1 MPRNYKEEYRKF
13 HSSPKAKNKRAKL
26 NKINRDKGTY
36 GNGDGKDV
44 SHMSDGSIVLESPSK
59 NRGNKTRTP
68 GDRNARGSYL
78 KKRNVRKAQDGM
90 INDEDKSNINERDRE
105 RDMEQTVAKSMYG
118 KPLIANELFYRDSV
132 PSGKVDVEGETY
144 IDPRTGK
151 RGEYEGGRQHY
162 TPQGVEGI
170 DLALEESE
178 NAFLQML
185 INKENQSVDQKN
197 YDYFNELAESIGYD
211 NYGEQ
216 IGGDVTDYLDRV
228 EAYRDDKP
236 YVESLKNLMVEELKD
251 LGHDEEVARKSA
263 ERRFTYSNVNDEL
276 IQGISQALERVD
288 TLSDEDYNGFIN
300 LISKYASNFGKDNT
314 ISQNIA
320 EFIKLDASDFKKYRE
335 KMGLSK
341 RQVLD
346 LIQPPAGATR
356 GERAALE
363 ALKKA
368 TLLKKFEEGGKV
380 PSGKRSKSIQD
391 AINWVVDKDATEEK
405 DKLRVLMEATAFL
418 ENSFGANEDAY
429 NRDYTNS
436 HWSIDDGFLSDLV
449 TKRSPRYDKVYN
461 DYFNK
466 YEAISSDRSNLESLL
481 ESNDEIASALS
492 ARIKYAI
499 SPEPLPDTDIDS
511 VVDYWY
517 RNYNSNPNFTE
528 EDIERKKNEYRKFL
542 ESRSSNDTIG
552 REFST
557 GGLLNYEDGGKTQK
571 PLIKEDRGF
580 TLPKELV
587 EDDSETYKRGDT
599 MYEELYK
606 LENTIDNL
614 LDKPMD
620 KASETARSIADVQTK
635 GRPGD
640 FDKEDALRHTLSGLY
655 TGEKVGPL
663 ATNILGIAHEVIN
676 KNKPKEHF
684 QDIMNN
690 LIGSLVSMAP
700 ASVQKKEDWI
710 SWLSDNNL
718 LFEMP
723 TENKQTELNPG
734 RKLKF

>member
-1 MPRNYKEEYRKF
+1 MPRNYKKEYEKF

-68 GDRNARGSYL
+68 GDRNARGSYV
-78 KKRNVRKAQDGM
+78 KRNNTRKAQDG
-90 INDEDKSNINERDRE
+90 IIIE
-105 RDMEQTVAKSMYG
+105 
-118 KPLIANELFYRDSV
+118 
-132 PSGKVDVEGETY
+132 
-144 IDPRTGK
+144 
-151 RGEYEGGRQHY
+151 
-162 TPQGVEGI
+162 
-170 DLALEESE
+170 
-178 NAFLQML
+178 
-185 INKENQSVDQKN
+185 KE
-197 YDYFNELAESIGYD
+197 
-211 NYGEQ
+211 
-216 IGGDVTDYLDRV
+216 
-228 EAYRDDKP
+228 
-236 YVESLKNLMVEELKD
+236 
-251 LGHDEEVARKSA
+251 
-263 ERRFTYSNVNDEL
+263 
-276 IQGISQALERVD
+276 
-288 TLSDEDYNGFIN
+288 
-300 LISKYASNFGKDNT
+300 
-314 ISQNIA
+314 
-320 EFIKLDASDFKKYRE
+320 
-335 KMGLSK
+335 
-341 RQVLD
+341 VLD
-346 LIQPPAGATR
+346 LIYPPARATM
-356 GERAALE
+356 
-363 ALKKA
+363 
-368 TLLKKFEEGGKV
+368 LKKFQKGGTV

-481 ESNDEIASALS
+481 EGNDEIASALS

-528 EDIERKKNEYRKFL
+528 EDIEGKKNEYRKFL

-557 GGLLNYEDGGKTQK
+557 GGLLNYEDGGKTQE

-580 TLPKELV
+580 TLPKETEEGNNLV